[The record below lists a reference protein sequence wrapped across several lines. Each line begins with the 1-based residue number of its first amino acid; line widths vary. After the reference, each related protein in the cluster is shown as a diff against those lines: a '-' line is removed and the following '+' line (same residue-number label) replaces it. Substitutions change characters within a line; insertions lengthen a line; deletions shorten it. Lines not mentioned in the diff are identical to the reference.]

1 MSSHQIYGPWGPSG
15 SYVWVDADDVRQ
27 HAINSEPVAP
37 AIRVQPN
44 IAYASPIDGRPI
56 TTWAKRNYD
65 LAASGCVD
73 GRTGKEMAAD
83 ARHKRQ
89 PPQVTIDDVKR
100 AAAQIGI
107 L

>member
-1 MSSHQIYGPWGPSG
+1 MSSHQVYGPWGPSG
-15 SYVWVDADDVRQ
+15 AYVWVDADTIRQ
-27 HAINSEPVAP
+27 HAINTEPVAP

-44 IAYASPIDGRPI
+44 IAYASPIDGKPI
-56 TTWAKRNYD
+56 TTWAKRHYD

-83 ARHKRQ
+83 ARKSRQ
-89 PPQVTIDDVKR
+89 DMKIEINDVKR
-100 AAAQIGI
+100 AAAQLGI